1 METRPLG
8 ETGIQ
13 VPVLGF
19 GAGHIGGED
28 LSEAEAGRL
37 LNEVLDLGITLI
49 DTAPGYGRSE
59 ERIGRHLA
67 HRRDDFVLV
76 TKCGY
81 GVPGLP
87 DWTPACITAG
97 VDQALRRLQ
106 TDHLDVMLF
115 HSCPRWVLDTEGLVA
130 ALDAAVR
137 SGKVRAAGYSGENE
151 DLAHALGIASLTVF
165 ETSINLS
172 DQRSLMTAVPRAQ
185 QRGAGII
192 AKRPL
197 GNAPWRYPERPV
209 GNYAEVYW
217 ERMQAMGLDPGGL
230 DWGEFALRFAAFAP
244 GVGTAI
250 VGSSRI
256 EHLRRNVGAIAKG
269 PLPSDVVENVRER
282 FRTCDRDWV
291 GQI

>member
-1 METRPLG
+1 M
-8 ETGIQ
+8 
-13 VPVLGF
+13 PVLGF

>member
-1 METRPLG
+1 VETRPLG